1 MGPPCLSQ
9 WLCRGGAPVSIPI
22 RWRVTVL
29 TPTLV
34 GDGKR
39 LAPIDYMVWKDQVNV
54 LDQGLIFRRL
64 AGTPRMDG
72 YLAELSRAKRLDFK
86 NWGGYAQSYAVRR
99 IPLEDPGLV
108 SQWEAA
114 KDEEIF
120 IPTFH
125 AGPLGKILPATAIKG
140 ALKTALLGARVSVDQ
155 IASARHQGAR
165 RLLPGLR
172 LGDGSPTGEGQYKV
186 YYSRVAAP
194 VKSGGSDLRWKAAP
208 TFVECAAPG
217 TVFSG
222 RGTLEED
229 WTDDLAAASGHSR
242 QTLDRQRHFATTHR
256 MAKLA
261 QTLDAVAANDGC
273 LLSIGWGGGF
283 VSKSIA
289 TGPRLAAAKPLLET
303 VPGYRQALATAFVFP
318 KSQRIVNLT
327 GEPGSVP
334 GWVRLDY
341 ERLG

>member
-1 MGPPCLSQ
+1 M
-9 WLCRGGAPVSIPI
+9 SIPI
-22 RWRVTVL
+22 RWKLTVL

-54 LDQGLIFRRL
+54 LDQSLIFRRL

-86 NWGGYAQSYAVRR
+86 SWGGYAQSYAVRR

-108 SQWEAA
+108 AQWETA
-114 KDEEIF
+114 KDEDTF

-140 ALKTALLGARVSVDQ
+140 ALKTALLAASVPVDQ
-155 IASARHQGAR
+155 MASARQNVAGK
-165 RLLPGLR
+165 LLRGLR
-172 LGDGSPTGEGQYKV
+172 LGDGSPSGEEHYKV
-186 YYSRVAAP
+186 YYSRVAVP
-194 VKSGGSDLRWKAAP
+194 VKEGGADLRWKTAP
-208 TFVECAAPG
+208 TFVECATPG

-222 RGTLEED
+222 RGSLEED
-229 WTDDLAAASGHSR
+229 LTSDIAAANSHSR

-256 MAKLA
+256 MGKLA
-261 QTLDAVAANDGC
+261 QNLDALAASHGC

-283 VSKSIA
+283 ASKSIA
-289 TGPRLAAAKPLLET
+289 TGPRLAAAKALLET
-303 VPGYRQALATAFVFP
+303 VPGYRQALATAFAFP
-318 KSQRIVNLT
+318 KSQRILNLS
-327 GEPGSVP
+327 GEPATVP
-334 GWVRLDY
+334 GWVLLEYD
-341 ERLG
+341 RLG

>member
-1 MGPPCLSQ
+1 M
-9 WLCRGGAPVSIPI
+9 SIPI

-54 LDQGLIFRRL
+54 LDQSLIFRRL

-72 YLAELSRAKRLDFK
+72 YLAELSRARRLDFK
-86 NWGGYAQSYAVRR
+86 SWGGYAQSYAVRR
-99 IPLEDPGLV
+99 IPLESPGLV
-108 SQWEAA
+108 ALWEAA

-125 AGPLGKILPATAIKG
+125 AGPVGKILPATAIKG
-140 ALKTALLGARVSVDQ
+140 ALKTALLGARVTADQ
-155 IASARHQGAR
+155 LASSRHQGSGK
-165 RLLPGLR
+165 LLHSLR
-172 LGDGSPTGEGQYKV
+172 LGDGSPIGDEQYKV

-194 VKSGGSDLRWKAAP
+194 VKPGGADVRWKASP

-222 RGTLEED
+222 RGSLDED
-229 WTDDLAAASGHSR
+229 LTHDLAAASGHSR
-242 QTLDRQRHFATTHR
+242 QILDRQRQFAATHR
-256 MAKLA
+256 MSKLA
-261 QTLDAVAANDGC
+261 QTLDAVAASDGC

-289 TGPRLAAAKPLLET
+289 TGPRLAAARSLLET
-303 VPGYRQALATAFVFP
+303 VPGYREALATAFAFP
-318 KSQRIVNLT
+318 KSQRILHLG
-327 GEPGSVP
+327 GEAGTVP

-341 ERLG
+341 DRLG